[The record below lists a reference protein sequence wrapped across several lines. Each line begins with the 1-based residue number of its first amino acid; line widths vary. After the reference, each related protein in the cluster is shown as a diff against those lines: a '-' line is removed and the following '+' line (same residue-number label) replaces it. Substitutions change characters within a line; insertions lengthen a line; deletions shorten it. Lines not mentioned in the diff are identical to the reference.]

1 MSGPPC
7 PLCRVP
13 LNSVRFREVTL
24 WMCDQCSGVWMNR
37 DAIDEIQTLTD
48 GDFEKLGI
56 APTARA
62 EQLSLE
68 DYIRISNSL

>member
-1 MSGPPC
+1 M
-7 PLCRVP
+7 
-13 LNSVRFREVTL
+13 VRLIPRPAAELTVKNEEKFAALVSAAFAQRRKML
-24 WMCDQCSGVWMNR
+24 RNNLK
-37 DAIDEIQTLTD
+37 AILSD

-68 DYIRISNSL
+68 DYIRISNSLQ